1 MSGLMRA
8 ISVVVAAVLA
18 VIVVALAIAWLSP
31 ERESMLR
38 PWWR

>member
-8 ISVVVAAVLA
+8 ISVAIAAVL
-18 VIVVALAIAWLSP
+18 VVVVVALVVAWLSP
-31 ERESMLR
+31 ERASMLR